1 MLMVLIKKDVEALN
15 VFQDQKNINDAK
27 SKW

>member
-15 VFQDQKNINDAK
+15 VFQDPKNINDAK